1 MLSFVRKPRTAAIS
15 QPHVP
20 EPGRNI
26 DQPMTATT
34 KHMRRILALA
44 IKVAISLVLL
54 FLALRKV
61 NFSAIVERIDLTTLW
76 WMIFAVVAVVAQV
89 FFGAMRWREIAQ
101 VCGAPL
107 PLWHAFRLNMIAA
120 FFNQALPSSIGGD
133 ATRVWFVGRSGAGW
147 RAAGYSVLIDRAIGL
162 TVLALLVVASL
173 PWSLRL
179 IADPQG
185 RIALLLVDAAALGG
199 GASFLLLGVLRW
211 RWLGRWQVVRHAQAC
226 SEIAGRLMVSRAHAL
241 PLIVLSLLV
250 NVLNAVIAWA
260 VVRSIGAGGSFAQI
274 FLLIPPV
281 MLVTTLPISIAGW
294 GLREATMALAFGYAA
309 LWPEDGASA
318 SLLFGVVNFVA
329 GALGGLVWVLSPKPA
344 SAAASEQATADSL
357 PDRI

>member
-1 MLSFVRKPRTAAIS
+1 MPW
-15 QPHVP
+15 PHVP
-20 EPGRNI
+20 EPSRI
-26 DQPMTATT
+26 FDQPMTANT
-34 KHMRRILALA
+34 KHMRRIVALA
-44 IKVAISLVLL
+44 IKVAVSIALLV
-54 FLALRKV
+54 LALRKV
-61 NFSAIVERIDLTTLW
+61 DFSAVAEQVDLTTLW
-76 WMIFAVVAVVAQV
+76 WLAFAVAAVILQV

-107 PLWHAFRLNMIAA
+107 TVWNAFRLNMIAA

-133 ATRVWFVGRSGAGW
+133 ATRVWFVSRSGAGW

-162 TVLALLVVASL
+162 TVLALLVIASL

-185 RIALLLVDAAALGG
+185 RIALLLVDTVAIGG
-199 GASFLLLGVLRW
+199 GIGFLLLGLLRW
-211 RWLGRWQVVRHAQAC
+211 RWLTRWQLVRHAQAC
-226 SEIAGRLMVSRAHAL
+226 SEIAGRLILSRVHAL

-250 NVLNAVIAWA
+250 NVLNAVIAWT
-260 VVRSIGAGGSFAQI
+260 VVRSIGGGGSFAQI
-274 FLLIPPV
+274 FLLMPPV

-309 LWPEDGASA
+309 LRPEDGVSA

-329 GALGGLVWVLSPKPA
+329 GVLGGLIWILSPKPA
-344 SAAASEQATADSL
+344 NEGASGDAAADGL
-357 PDRI
+357 LDRP

>member
-1 MLSFVRKPRTAAIS
+1 
-15 QPHVP
+15 
-20 EPGRNI
+20 
-26 DQPMTATT
+26 MTATT

-44 IKVAISLVLL
+44 IKVAISIVLL

-61 NFSAIVERIDLTTLW
+61 DFSAIVERIDLTTLW
-76 WMIFAVVAVVAQV
+76 WLIFAVVAVVAQV
-89 FFGAMRWREIAQ
+89 FFGAVRWRAIAQ

-107 PLWHAFRLNMIAA
+107 TVWHAFRLNMIAA

-185 RIALLLVDAAALGG
+185 RIALLLIDAAAIGG

-211 RWLGRWQVVRHAQAC
+211 RWLARWQIVRHAQAC
-226 SEIAGRLMVSRAHAL
+226 SEIAGRLMVSRVHAL
-241 PLIVLSLLV
+241 PLIVLSLLT

-309 LWPEDGASA
+309 LRPEDGVSA

-329 GALGGLVWVLSPKPA
+329 GALGGLVWILSPKPA
-344 SAAASEQATADSL
+344 ETGVPQGIIADRV
-357 PDRI
+357 PDQI